1 MSGDPHTPIP
11 APVVAALIDL
21 PGVLAVGLAGSRATG
36 LADEHS
42 DTDLYALHNGAPP
55 PRHLR
60 AAALGPHAD
69 RGLVE
74 HEDAWGEDDRF
85 HRDGRLVEVMYLGL
99 DGIDLDAFERGDVSP
114 NGYTT
119 AFLFTL
125 ARMEP
130 LADPHGHLARL
141 RQRLATYPEATRD
154 RLLDRLPREL
164 PNYLDQLRKA
174 QRRRDWT
181 GVINRRS
188 ALQEAWFDL
197 LFAINRHYHPGEKRL
212 LSHLAELPLQPPD
225 AVQRWSEAALA
236 PGDDPG
242 LVDLLTELTDDLLD
256 LCRNR

>member
-1 MSGDPHTPIP
+1 MVPP
-11 APVVAALIDL
+11 A
-21 PGVLAVGLAGSRATG
+21 S
-36 LADEHS
+36 
-42 DTDLYALHNGAPP
+42 APS
-55 PRHLR
+55 
-60 AAALGPHAD
+60 AHAENFE
-69 RGLVE
+69 GLVE
-74 HEDAWGEDDRF
+74 DALLPALGAN
-85 HRDGRLVEVMYLGL
+85 HRHLEGLRQQFKTLPLGPLLHDGHLPVLIVEVHQLAAGPAE
-99 DGIDLDAFERGDVSP
+99 DVEIDLDAFERGDVSP

-212 LSHLAELPLQPPD
+212 LSHLAELPVQPPD